1 MIAENKRKGIY
12 FWEKIWYNEKNMIIM
27 KGQLYMGTTKQEGK
41 NIYIIKRL
49 IDIGLAVILASA
61 AIFGIRTITK
71 DFKDIDTKNKNDESI
86 VSTSDKNK
94 PSDTSG
100 IYVSEITD
108 NEKIYS
114 GSLIVVNDETEYKG
128 NEDDLV
134 SIYDVREKANADY
147 YTVLDK
153 DVKVRKEAAEAL
165 NNMLKAFNEETGHKD
180 IQVDS
185 GYRSVKYQQEIYDS
199 TEDKDTVAKPGFS
212 DYHTG
217 YSVDLNVVDEEGN
230 SLDFDGTGDY
240 KWFAENGYKYG
251 YVVRFPEDKTQ
262 QTGLDYRPWH
272 FRYVGIPH
280 AYYMTQNNLCLEEYV
295 EKLKTYN
302 YNDSHL
308 ELENFDGKKY
318 EVYYYPKDTN
328 GSADP
333 EVTELDFTM
342 LAVPSEKEYTITGNN
357 TDGFI
362 VTTLI
367 DNSESVSENSD
378 SKESKA
384 DSESSASE

>member
-1 MIAENKRKGIY
+1 MFNKRKGIY

>member
-1 MIAENKRKGIY
+1 
-12 FWEKIWYNEKNMIIM
+12 M

-94 PSDTSG
+94 PSDASG

-134 SIYDVREKANADY
+134 SIYDIREKANADY

-367 DNSESVSENSD
+367 DNSESVSEIQIQRNQ
-378 SKESKA
+378 KLILKVQHQNNKRKVRIYGKIRTFFV
-384 DSESSASE
+384 

>member
-1 MIAENKRKGIY
+1 
-12 FWEKIWYNEKNMIIM
+12 M

-384 DSESSASE
+384 DSKSSASE

>member
-1 MIAENKRKGIY
+1 MFNKRKGIY

-94 PSDTSG
+94 PSDASG

-114 GSLIVVNDETEYKG
+114 GSLIVVNDKTEYKG

-134 SIYDVREKANADY
+134 SIYDIREKANADY